1 MQFHYLPSEPSNA
14 PQAVKVSVTSS
25 QTISVSWN
33 PVIADDRNGVIKGYK
48 VSYQAFPNG
57 DMAVKFLYITY
68 AQQNERQTIIL
79 DNLNEFANYSIGVLA
94 FTVFG
99 NGPASVGQV
108 VETMEGSKLYASICA
123 FIDILSVLVVA
134 FNRIILAAMSTFV

>member
-1 MQFHYLPSEPSNA
+1 M
-14 PQAVKVSVTSS
+14 
-25 QTISVSWN
+25 
-33 PVIADDRNGVIKGYK
+33 
-48 VSYQAFPNG
+48 SYQAFPNG

-108 VETMEGSKLYASICA
+108 VETMEGSKFYASICA
-123 FIDILSVLVVA
+123 FIFDIFSVLVVA

>member
-1 MQFHYLPSEPSNA
+1 
-14 PQAVKVSVTSS
+14 
-25 QTISVSWN
+25 
-33 PVIADDRNGVIKGYK
+33 
-48 VSYQAFPNG
+48 
-57 DMAVKFLYITY
+57 MAVKFLYITY

-108 VETMEGSKLYASICA
+108 VETMEGSKFYASICA
-123 FIDILSVLVVA
+123 FIDIFSVFVVA

>member
-1 MQFHYLPSEPSNA
+1 M
-14 PQAVKVSVTSS
+14 
-25 QTISVSWN
+25 
-33 PVIADDRNGVIKGYK
+33 
-48 VSYQAFPNG
+48 SYQAFPNG

-99 NGPASVGQV
+99 NGPVSVGQV
-108 VETMEGSKLYASICA
+108 VETMEGSKFYASICA
-123 FIDILSVLVVA
+123 FIDIFSVLVVA

>member
-1 MQFHYLPSEPSNA
+1 MN
-14 PQAVKVSVTSS
+14 
-25 QTISVSWN
+25 
-33 PVIADDRNGVIKGYK
+33 
-48 VSYQAFPNG
+48 YQAFPNG

-99 NGPASVGQV
+99 NGPASVAYV
-108 VETMEGSKLYASICA
+108 VETLEGSKFFGSTHLCCYLYCFCVRQCLAHTIKKNDCGCLGEFFNISH
-123 FIDILSVLVVA
+123 SVHH
-134 FNRIILAAMSTFV
+134 